1 MSKSVKIIIVV
12 VIGVLLIAGI
22 GGAAFYYFAKNTPKN
37 TYLLSEKETAN
48 QFQTYAKD
56 RFENEFEFQ
65 DKMKDESYLIDLK
78 ANADV
83 PKRLLESSGI
93 PRSVADASELGLTV
107 GHDPKKEK
115 SVLALNPTIADNEIG
130 KFQWAAD
137 KDNQYYA
144 SPLFDNVYKAKNDEL
159 IDVYEKITGDT
170 SSATNRDSVITNDT
184 LNLNSLLSGTQIS
197 QEDIDELS
205 SKYTDIIIDKLD
217 DDHFEKEKK
226 TIDVNGDD
234 TDVNK
239 VTLNINR
246 SETKSILKS
255 VLEKAKKDKDIK
267 KIAED
272 QFKVEDYEDSVD
284 DALQEVKDTDKDDF
298 PSIKSVIWEEDN
310 QILKRELTA
319 KDNNNQ
325 EVKLEGESQIDD
337 DKLVVDYKVIADD
350 TELSL
355 KGKST
360 KDEDKYKDSYT
371 VGTDESY
378 KKSEIKLTN
387 NETQDGDKRTDKGKV
402 VVDANYQTTEF
413 EYNNQL
419 ETDVKNNT
427 QKQDFK
433 LTTDI
438 EYEPVTFNIKGETK
452 LKDDIK
458 FEQSDAEDLNSM
470 SDNDFEKL
478 QKEISKNAEDIVK
491 DLAKDFEK

>member
-1 MSKSVKIIIVV
+1 MSKTVKIVISV

-22 GGAAFYYFAKNTPKN
+22 GGAAYYFFTKNTPKN

-48 QFQTYAKD
+48 QFQEYAKD
-56 RFENEFEFQ
+56 RFENEFKFQ

-83 PKRLLESSGI
+83 PKNLLESSGI
-93 PRSVADASELGLTV
+93 PKSVADASEIGLTV

-115 SVLALNPTIADNEIG
+115 SILALNPTIADNEIG

-144 SPLFDNVYKAKNDEL
+144 SPLFNDIYKAKNDEL
-159 IDVYEKITGDT
+159 VDVYEKITGDT
-170 SSATNRDSVITNDT
+170 SSTTGKESVLTNDT
-184 LNLNSLLSGTQIS
+184 LNLNSLLSGSQIS
-197 QEDIDELS
+197 QKDIEKLS
-205 SKYTDIIIDKLD
+205 SKYTDVVIDKLD
-217 DDHFEKEKK
+217 KDNFEKENA
-226 TIDVNGDD
+226 TIDVDGDEK
-234 TDVNK
+234 DVKK
-239 VTLNINR
+239 VTLKL
-246 SETKSILKS
+246 SKGETKEIVKS

-272 QFKVEDYEDSVD
+272 QFKTEDYEDKID
-284 DALQEVKDTDKDDF
+284 EAIQEVKDQDKNDF

-310 QILKRELTA
+310 LILKRELTA
-319 KDNNNQ
+319 KDKNDSV
-325 EVKLEGESQIDD
+325 VKLTGTNQIDD
-337 DKLVVDYKVIADD
+337 DKLAMNYKITADD

-360 KDEDKYKDSYT
+360 KDDDKYKDNYT
-371 VGTDESY
+371 IGANESY
-378 KKSEIKLTN
+378 KKSTIKLSN

-402 VVDANYQTTEF
+402 SVDANYRKTEF
-413 EYNNQL
+413 EYNNNL

-433 LTTDI
+433 LTTDVQ
-438 EYEPVTFNIKGETK
+438 YQPVTFNIKGETK

-458 FEQSDAEDLNSM
+458 FEKSGAEDLNEL
-470 SDNDFEKL
+470 SDSDLKKL
-478 QKEISKNAEDIVK
+478 QKEISKKAEGIVK
-491 DLAKDFEK
+491 DLAKDFKK